1 MQTVTVITAAPLSKE
16 QLKVVTALVESRI
29 GKATIKQEVDA
40 AVLGGVRLKI
50 GTQEFDASIAG
61 RLEKLERVS
70 DLPVVTTAV
79 PLSKT
84 QRAHIAETLEQKYG
98 SGELSEVVDPTVLG
112 GVKII
117 VGSEEFDGTIKG
129 KLERIKQRMLQTL

>member
-16 QLKVVTALVESRI
+16 QLSVVTQLVESRI

-40 AVLGGVRLKI
+40 SVLGGVRLKI
-50 GTQEFDASIAG
+50 GTQEFDASVAG
-61 RLEKLERVS
+61 RLQKLERVS

-79 PLSKT
+79 PLTSAQK
-84 QRAHIAETLEQKYG
+84 AHIAAALESKYG
-98 SGELSEVVDPTVLG
+98 STELTEVVDPEVLG